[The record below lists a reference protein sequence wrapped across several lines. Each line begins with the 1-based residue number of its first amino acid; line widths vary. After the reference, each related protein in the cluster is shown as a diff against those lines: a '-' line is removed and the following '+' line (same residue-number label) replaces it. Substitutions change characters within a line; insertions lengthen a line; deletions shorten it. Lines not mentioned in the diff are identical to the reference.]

1 VRRRFPFCSVA
12 VFAWSSILCGQV
24 DVFTS
29 NYDNYRTNANLGE
42 FVLTKAN
49 VNPTQFGKLYAFAI
63 DGEAYAQ
70 PLYVRGVNLPDGTAR
85 NVLYVATMHNSVYAF
100 DADAASSTAPLW
112 SVNFGTPV
120 NPSDFDVPPDNTT
133 TPPKPGTPFTDI
145 LNEIG
150 ILGTPVI
157 DPATSTLYAV
167 HYTYSGSGSSKQYVY
182 YLHAL
187 DLATGAEKFNG
198 PVLIQAT
205 VPGSGWGGLDIVV
218 NHQLPFAA
226 KDHLQRPGLLL
237 LYGTVYVAFG
247 SHGDEAPWHGW
258 LMAYEASTLQQ
269 TSVLN
274 TTPNNSA
281 AGAIWQGGRGLAAD
295 SEANIYLCTG
305 NGDWDGSQSWGQS
318 VLRLTTEGGLSVADY
333 FTPTEWNPL
342 NSSDTDFG
350 SSGPTLIPGTNQLY
364 AIGKEGKLFLLD
376 KTNLGKVA
384 PSNSQVLQSFEAAD
398 PTLTLTQQEDA
409 FLVFN
414 TAFWANSG
422 GQFLYL
428 WPYQQPLRSYKMQN
442 RLFETTASSTNA
454 TAQNESPK
462 PGMAVSAYSSLSST
476 GILWATSTL
485 TSGSKLPG
493 PGTLHAFDAMDVSV
507 ELWNSDMTGSRD
519 TLGDFT
525 KFANPTVANGKVFQ
539 ASSSGEIVVYGL
551 LPDVP
556 GIASVVDSAS
566 YAGGVVSPGELVT
579 IFGNSI
585 GPTEPASASVVGGKL
600 PFTLGDVQVTFNGQ
614 PAPLLYGSAGQ
625 INAVAPFE
633 LAGQSTAQMAVTQV
647 NGPSLTTTVLV
658 AATNPSIFAASATG
672 TGQGGILNADLSSNS
687 ASNPAPLGSVVSIF
701 ATGLGVT
708 SPASVDGVLTSA
720 VNLPLVAQPVTVK
733 IGGQNAVV
741 SYQGAAPGLVAGIS
755 QINVQIPP
763 NATPGPAVPITIAVG
778 GTQSQGSVTVAVK

>member
-1 VRRRFPFCSVA
+1 MRRRLPICSVA
-12 VFAWSSILCGQV
+12 VVAWSSILCAQV
-24 DVFTS
+24 DVLTA
-29 NYDNYRTNANLGE
+29 NYDNNRSNANLKE
-42 FVLTKAN
+42 FVLNKAN
-49 VNPTQFGKLYAFAI
+49 VNPTHFGKLYAFAI

-70 PLYVRGVNLPDGTAR
+70 PLYVHGVNLPDGTAR

-100 DADAASSTAPLW
+100 DADAASSRAPLW
-112 SVNFGTPV
+112 SVNLGTPV

-133 TPPKPGTPFTDI
+133 TPPTLGTPYTDI

-157 DPATSTLYAV
+157 DPSTSTLYAV
-167 HYTYSGSGSSKQYVY
+167 HYTYSGSGSSKQYLY

-205 VPGSGWGGLDIVV
+205 VPGTGWGGLDVVV
-218 NHQLPFAA
+218 NNQLPFSA

-237 LYGTVYVAFG
+237 LYGAVYVAFG

-258 LMAYEASTLQQ
+258 LMAYDAATLQL
-269 TSVLN
+269 TSVFN

-281 AGAIWQGGRGLAAD
+281 ASAIWQGGRGLAAD

-305 NGDWDGSQSWGQS
+305 NGDWDGSESWGQS

-333 FTPTEWNPL
+333 FTPAEWNPL
-342 NSSDTDFG
+342 NSGDTDFG

-384 PSNSQVLQSFEAAD
+384 PSNSQVMQSFQAAD
-398 PTLTLTQQEDA
+398 PSLTLMQQEDA

-428 WPYQQPLRSYKMQN
+428 WPFQQPLRSYKMQN
-442 RLFETTASSTNA
+442 RLFETTANSTNA
-454 TAQNESPK
+454 TAENQSPK
-462 PGMAVSAYSSLSST
+462 PGMAVTAYASLSST
-476 GILWATSTL
+476 GILWATST
-485 TSGSKLPG
+485 SADNLPG

-566 YAGGVVSPGELVT
+566 YAGGVVSPGELVSV
-579 IFGNSI
+579 FGNSI
-585 GPTEPASASVVGGKL
+585 GPTAPASASVVGGKL
-600 PFTLGDVQVTFNGQ
+600 PFTLGGVQVTFNTQ
-614 PAPLLYGSAGQ
+614 QAPLLYVSAGQ

-633 LAGQSTAQMAVTQV
+633 LAGQSTAQMTVTQ
-647 NGPSLTTTVLV
+647 NGQSFTTTVAV
-658 AATNPSIFAASATG
+658 SATNPSIFAANATG
-672 TGQGGILNADLSSNS
+672 TGQGGILNADLSPNS
-687 ASNPAPLGSVVSIF
+687 ASNPAPLGSVVAIF

-708 SPASVDGVLTSA
+708 KPTSVDGVLTSA
-720 VNLPLVAQPVTVK
+720 VNPPLVAPPVKVT

-741 SYQGAAPGLVAGIS
+741 SYQGAAPSLVAGIS
-755 QINVQIPP
+755 QINVQIPS
-763 NATPGPAVPITIAVG
+763 NVTPGPAVPVTIAVG
-778 GTQSQGSVTVAVK
+778 GVQSQSSVTVAVK